1 MTIDLNTIFN
11 AILATVLGYISYT
24 FQTREKSHLEKHK
37 EVDEKIENIKKDNAT
52 STEKL
57 YKEFVTRDEHCR
69 DINAI
74 EKKIDDIYNLMLG
87 VKGDIGVL
95 IGKGEKNGQ

>member
-24 FQTREKSHLEKHK
+24 YQTKEKTHLQQHQEIDK
-37 EVDEKIENIKKDNAT
+37 KIEGIKQDSAA

-69 DINAI
+69 DMNAI
-74 EKKIDDIYNLMLG
+74 EKKFDDIYNLMLG
-87 VKGDIGVL
+87 IKGDIGVL
-95 IGKGEKNGQ
+95 IGKGDKNG